1 METEREVGSK
11 GKGMKGVVEEDAR
24 EMKPQKYP

>member
-11 GKGMKGVVEEDAR
+11 GKGMKGVEEDAR